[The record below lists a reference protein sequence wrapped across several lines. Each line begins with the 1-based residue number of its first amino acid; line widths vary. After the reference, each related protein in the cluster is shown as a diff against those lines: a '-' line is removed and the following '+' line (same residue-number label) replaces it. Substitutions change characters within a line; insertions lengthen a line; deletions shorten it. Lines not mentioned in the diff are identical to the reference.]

1 MNDVKIIFAQNLI
14 SLRKQSKLT
23 QIDLAERLNY
33 SDKAISK
40 WERGESIPD
49 VTVLMQ
55 IAELFGVSLDFLVT
69 AHSEPEIAAEQ
80 TNYAKA
86 IKKRN
91 RIFVTAIT
99 IFAIAVLETILF
111 VIFQPIFK
119 PALSNL
125 LFCYV
130 YPLPVIAIVLIVF
143 SSLWG
148 GRLYRFCSVT
158 GLILTLLLD
167 AFLIVEL
174 CTGEYYFWIFLVA
187 IPAELVTMFSFG
199 IIRLSSFENKKKT
212 KED

>member
-1 MNDVKIIFAQNLI
+1 MTDVKIIFAQNLI
-14 SLRKQSKLT
+14 YLRKQSKLT

-33 SDKAISK
+33 SDKAVSK

-91 RIFVTAIT
+91 RVFVTAIT

-119 PALSNL
+119 PTLNNL

-199 IIRLSSFENKKKT
+199 IIRLSTFENKNKT
-212 KED
+212 KE